1 MSSCLHPLQAQ
12 RRWLL
17 HTPGSTLPKAGC
29 KGQAPERKMMV
40 PGPSL
45 LGRLCVDKPPPPGRG
60 ALQTSWELL
69 RELETLIV
77 TKVARPASF
86 YF

>member
-60 ALQTSWELL
+60 GSPDLL
-69 RELETLIV
+69 GAVKRTRNFNSNEGG
-77 TKVARPASF
+77 KAC
-86 YF
+86 